1 MKDSTAAAPHSSYIK
16 SVIHRLLPAASLT
29 LTVLCSA
36 LLLTSTLPAIAAT
49 GESPLYLTAILDS
62 PQNEA
67 IDGPAPAARTG
78 FLKTMVSDS
87 QGNLYF
93 SDGTS
98 HAVRQ
103 LSTNGIVRTLTDE
116 VLFNINFMAVDTNEQ
131 LYFLQVFDLFRGN
144 PRWEMKRL
152 HNDGTTELVTTGTG
166 NPFGMQ
172 HDLHDGFY
180 VHINRSRYGDI
191 HHEILRVST
200 TGQQEVIYDSQ
211 VAQFAPQRPL
221 TQINGMVVDH
231 NGTLVVLD
239 NLMLRRVYNNGVLE
253 DIASFSPSVGTLGR
267 DITLTPSGQVVLCT
281 QQQVSIWDLSTY
293 QLVYV
298 IGDAAYNPPTDNH
311 TPLFTTIM
319 QCESDAQGNIHVTH
333 MNGFDHHT
341 VYRIHAEPDALQFPA
356 LQDESA
362 FEQMLQ
368 HYAAGA
374 TFTVDRSGVVY
385 VQIDEYNYPLIA
397 DDVINNGSPEQP
409 TGVHELA
416 DQNGDGLSDFLLV
429 YPDRTQQGLYLMKPE
444 ELPLQQ

>member
-1 MKDSTAAAPHSSYIK
+1 MKDSSGLAPRTIRIK
-16 SVIHRLLPAASLT
+16 PLIQRLLLDGPLT
-29 LTVLCSA
+29 LAVLCCT
-36 LLLTSTLPAIAAT
+36 LLLTSTAAAAT

-87 QGNLYF
+87 LGNLYF
-93 SDGTS
+93 SDGSS

-103 LSTNGIVRTLTDE
+103 LSTNGIVRTLTNE
-116 VLFNINFMAVDTNEQ
+116 VLFNINFMAVDTNDH

-152 HNDGTTELVTTGTG
+152 HNDGTTELITTGTG

-172 HDLHDGFY
+172 HDLRDGFY
-180 VHINRSRYGDI
+180 IHINRSRYGDI

-211 VAQFAPQRPL
+211 VAQFLPQRPL
-221 TQINGMVVDH
+221 TQINGMTVDH
-231 NGTLVVLD
+231 SGTLVVLD

-253 DIASFSPSVGTLGR
+253 DIASFSPSIGTLGR
-267 DITLTPSGQVVLCT
+267 DITMTPLGQIVLCT

-293 QLVYV
+293 ELVYA
-298 IGDAAYNPPTDNH
+298 IGDAAYNLPTDNY

-319 QCESDAQGNIHVTH
+319 QCQSDAQGNIHVMH

-341 VYRIHAEPDALQFPA
+341 VYRIHAEPDALQFSA
-356 LQDESA
+356 LHNESA

-368 HYAAGA
+368 HYATGA
-374 TFTVDRSGVVY
+374 TFRVDRSGVIY
-385 VQIDEYNYPLIA
+385 VWIDEFNYPLIA
-397 DDVINNGSPEQP
+397 DDRINNDASETP
-409 TGVHELA
+409 TGIQELA

-429 YPDRTQQGLYLMKPE
+429 YPDRIQQGLYLMKPE
-444 ELPLQQ
+444 ELPLQH